1 MLANRISYVLD
12 IHGPSEPV
20 DTACSS
26 SLVAVHRAV
35 EALRSGA
42 CDAAIAGGVNL
53 LLSVDTF
60 VSAAQAGML
69 SPDGRC
75 KSFASDANGYVRGE
89 GVGAVVLKPLAAA
102 ERDGDAILA
111 VIVGSAENH
120 GGRAN
125 SLTAPNGAAQADLVV
140 RAMEGIDPRTIGYLE
155 AHGTGTPLGDP
166 VEVQALRSAFR
177 RLGSDGGGTCALGSV
192 KANIGHLEAA
202 AGIAGLLKTVLA
214 MEHGTLPP
222 SRNCDEIN
230 PYIQLDGSPFRMVR
244 ACEPWERATG
254 PHGAPV
260 PRRAGV
266 SSFGFGGANCHV
278 VLEEYPG
285 SAQEAA
291 PDLDVTGGRRA
302 AVPLSARTER
312 ELRERA
318 RGLLAHLEDAR
329 HTDSLRSIAWT
340 LQTGREAMAE
350 RVGWAVSSRGELISR
365 LGEFISGSGSG
376 PDPAPGQD
384 RDGLTGM
391 IARWCGGGE
400 AEWRRLY
407 GPDGSGTPRRAHLP
421 AYPFARDRY
430 WIPRSP
436 ALPAPTP
443 APPPAWSAPR
453 SPRPRGEPPPF
464 RPRRRRCSCP
474 GGRRGPPPGPR
485 APPTAPRTGVTWSSC
500 AEHPHPCGTASS
512 ACCPG
517 CSATPS
523 RRPGSARR
531 PASPTCHGRS
541 SSSSGRS
548 WGRRTTGPRCC
559 RW

>member
-1 MLANRISYVLD
+1 MYWANLAAGTDHVTAFPVDRYDAEYARIVAASDFPRHAGVLDGVDAFDAAFFRILPREAELMDPQHRLALQTVWNAVENSGYAPAGLPASTGLFFGVSGTDYATLLAAHGTPPDAFTSTGNAHSMLANRISYVLD

-20 DTACSS
+20 DTTCSS

-75 KSFASDANGYVRGE
+75 KTFASDANGYVRGE

-155 AHGTGTPLGDP
+155 AHGTGTSLGDP

-230 PYIQLDGSPFRMVR
+230 PYIQLDGSPFRIVR
-244 ACEPWERATG
+244 ACEPWERAAACTVR
-254 PHGAPV
+254 PFPGA
-260 PRRAGV
+260 
-266 SSFGFGGANCHV
+266 
-278 VLEEYPG
+278 PG
-285 SAQEAA
+285 SAASASVVRTATSSWRSTRAGTRRRLRHRTWTPPGAA
-291 PDLDVTGGRRA
+291 GPPCLSRRVRSGNCA
-302 AVPLSARTER
+302 SGHGACSHTWRTP
-312 ELRERA
+312 
-318 RGLLAHLEDAR
+318 G
-329 HTDSLRSIAWT
+329 TPTRSV
-340 LQTGREAMAE
+340 R
-350 RVGWAVSSRGELISR
+350 SRGRSR
-365 LGEFISGSGSG
+365 PDGRPWPNESAGPSPPAANSCPGSGS
-376 PDPAPGQD
+376 
-384 RDGLTGM
+384 
-391 IARWCGGGE
+391 
-400 AEWRRLY
+400 
-407 GPDGSGTPRRAHLP
+407 S
-421 AYPFARDRY
+421 
-430 WIPRSP
+430 
-436 ALPAPTP
+436 
-443 APPPAWSAPR
+443 SAPR
-453 SPRPRGEPPPF
+453 GANRIRPPV
-464 RPRRRRCSCP
+464 
-474 GGRRGPPPGPR
+474 
-485 APPTAPRTGVTWSSC
+485 RT
-500 AEHPHPCGTASS
+500 GTAS
-512 ACCPG
+512 PG
-517 CSATPS
+517 
-523 RRPGSARR
+523 
-531 PASPTCHGRS
+531 
-541 SSSSGRS
+541 
-548 WGRRTTGPRCC
+548 
-559 RW
+559 

>member
-1 MLANRISYVLD
+1 TLLAAHGTPPDAFTSTGNAHSMLANRISYVLD

-75 KSFASDANGYVRGE
+75 KTFASDANGYVRGE

-140 RAMEGIDPRTIGYLE
+140 RAMDGIDPRTIGYLE

-177 RLGSDGGGTCALGSV
+177 RLGSEGEGTCALGSV
-192 KANIGHLEAA
+192 KPNIGHLEAA

-230 PYIQLDGSPFRMVR
+230 PYIQLDG
-244 ACEPWERATG
+244 
-254 PHGAPV
+254 
-260 PRRAGV
+260 
-266 SSFGFGGANCHV
+266 
-278 VLEEYPG
+278 
-285 SAQEAA
+285 
-291 PDLDVTGGRRA
+291 
-302 AVPLSARTER
+302 
-312 ELRERA
+312 
-318 RGLLAHLEDAR
+318 
-329 HTDSLRSIAWT
+329 
-340 LQTGREAMAE
+340 
-350 RVGWAVSSRGELISR
+350 
-365 LGEFISGSGSG
+365 
-376 PDPAPGQD
+376 
-384 RDGLTGM
+384 
-391 IARWCGGGE
+391 
-400 AEWRRLY
+400 
-407 GPDGSGTPRRAHLP
+407 
-421 AYPFARDRY
+421 
-430 WIPRSP
+430 
-436 ALPAPTP
+436 
-443 APPPAWSAPR
+443 
-453 SPRPRGEPPPF
+453 
-464 RPRRRRCSCP
+464 
-474 GGRRGPPPGPR
+474 
-485 APPTAPRTGVTWSSC
+485 
-500 AEHPHPCGTASS
+500 
-512 ACCPG
+512 
-517 CSATPS
+517 
-523 RRPGSARR
+523 
-531 PASPTCHGRS
+531 
-541 SSSSGRS
+541 
-548 WGRRTTGPRCC
+548 
-559 RW
+559 